1 MNKKEMEVKITH
13 LEHLFQNV
21 IKYIDAYIKFKGDVS
36 KFDEYIHGGNDDKK
50 EV

>member
-1 MNKKEMEVKITH
+1 MNKKQMEVKITH

-21 IKYIDAYIKFKGDVS
+21 IKYIDAYIKYKGDAS
-36 KFDEYIHGGNDDKK
+36 EFDKYIHGGKNESE

>member
-1 MNKKEMEVKITH
+1 MNKKEMEVKINH

-21 IKYIDAYIKFKGDVS
+21 IKYIDAYIKYKGDAS
-36 KFDEYIHGGNDDKK
+36 EFDKYIHGGNDESK